1 MKKRW
6 ILCGIALIVLT
17 SVFARPAY
25 AADFPR
31 QKLISSKFFNE
42 SQMII
47 VEANGWDTKYAKL
60 STYEKVNGVW
70 KKALG
75 QMPAML
81 GYNGFAKVMKEGGGA
96 SPTGI
101 YNMGLGFGWAAKPAN
116 SKYSYRVTTAYDYWV
131 DDVTSPDY
139 NKWIYY
145 SGNPNS
151 RWKSFE
157 RMNHP
162 LYKYGAVIK
171 YNENPIVK
179 GKGSAIFLHM
189 WKSSTSATAGCV
201 AVSEANMK
209 TLLTWMDSKK
219 KPVIVMGPSSEI
231 DSYLYARNEKL
242 QKVDVVVNG
251 VMQNYDQPAVAV
263 DGMTLAP
270 FRGIGE
276 TLGAKVEWN
285 AETGTVKAE
294 LDGTVVELKYLSNVA
309 KVNGVNKTLDAAP
322 ISINNRIVVP
332 VRFIAEAF
340 GADVKWDGSKH
351 AVMINKK

>member
-6 ILCGIALIVLT
+6 LLCGVVTVVLM
-17 SVFARPAY
+17 SILAKPAI

-42 SQMII
+42 SQMMI
-47 VEANGWDTKYAKL
+47 VESNGWDTKYAKL

-70 KKALG
+70 TKVFND
-75 QMPAML
+75 MPAMI
-81 GYNGFAKVMKEGGGA
+81 GYNGFARVMKEGGGA

-101 YNMGLGFGWAAKPAN
+101 YNMGLGFGSVAKPAN
-116 SKYSYRVTTAYDYWV
+116 STYPYRVTTSYDYWV

-139 NKWIYY
+139 NKWISY
-145 SGNPNS
+145 SGDPTK

-171 YNENPIVK
+171 YNENPIVA

-189 WKSSTSATAGCV
+189 WKSSSSATAGCV
-201 AVSEANMK
+201 AVSEVNMK

-219 KPVIVMGPSSEI
+219 KPLIVMGPTSEI
-231 DSYLYARNEKL
+231 DGYLYARNEKL
-242 QKVDVVVNG
+242 PEVGIMING
-251 VMQNYDQPAVAV
+251 VKKNFDQPAVSV
-263 DGMTLAP
+263 DNRTLAP

-276 TLGAKVEWN
+276 ALGAKVEWN
-285 AETGTVKAE
+285 AATETVKAVRN
-294 LDGTVVELKYLSNVA
+294 GTTVELKYLSNVG
-309 KVNGVNKTLDAAP
+309 KINGKSVQLDTAL
-322 ISINNRIVVP
+322 ISINNRMVVP
-332 VRFIAEAF
+332 VRFFAEAF
-340 GADVKWDGSKH
+340 GADVKWDASRNL
-351 AVMINKK
+351 VVIND